1 MLHGVDGSWG
11 QGRETTVVSSTR
23 GRATTVGAW
32 AARRLTSNDDYMEEK
47 MWRSRGSNSE
57 HRFDQRFDQRADPQ
71 PSDSSE
77 SSNSEYESDPCGS
90 GDYDPDFGIF
100 DDY

>member
-1 MLHGVDGSWG
+1 MGARPGDDFCEFDSWPGDYCGCMGCAEADIDMLS
-11 QGRETTVVSSTR
+11 RY
-23 GRATTVGAW
+23 
-32 AARRLTSNDDYMEEK
+32 DDYMEEK